1 MFTRLTGGRRQFA
14 SAAAIAIASAIAGAP
29 IRSAS
34 QDQPRPTFRTEANY
48 VRVDAYATTKDGVPI
63 DDLRRDEFELLE
75 DRVPQTTDASLID
88 ASGAT
93 VASSHLSILPAS
105 LSVQWAVGPR
115 ALPAG
120 DYELRVRANAASP
133 GSTATDSLRV
143 TVPATADGAGFLLFK
158 RGPGTGNREIATADL
173 RVRRSDTLRVAVPAS
188 DSSESSAR
196 LLDRTGKV
204 LQVPVSTSMRDEAD
218 GSTSRSA
225 TLALAPLAAGDYLIE
240 LIASQSTGQ
249 TRTLI
254 AFRVVP

>member
-1 MFTRLTGGRRQFA
+1 MRA
-14 SAAAIAIASAIAGAP
+14 
-29 IRSAS
+29 
-34 QDQPRPTFRTEANY
+34 D
-48 VRVDAYATTKDGVPI
+48 VYATSKDGVRI

-143 TVPATADGAGFLLFK
+143 TVPATADGAGFLFK